1 VDNRDTIQLLVEI
14 RDLHKEYLAEY
25 RRVTQESLEIGRKS
39 VSQQSQAS
47 TLQRRVLVGASVVLA
62 FFVVWLILAT
72 LAALNK

>member
-14 RDLHKEYLAEY
+14 RDLQKEYLAEY

-39 VSQQSQAS
+39 VSQQSQS
-47 TLQRRVLVGASVVLA
+47 VKFQRRVLIGASVALA